1 MLDGLAQLGDGSVHC
16 IVTSIPYWGL
26 RSYLKA
32 DDPLKPLELGCEPT
46 PEAYIENMVEV
57 FRGCRRVLRDD
68 GVFWL
73 NVGDSYASSPPGNKP
88 NTSKDSSGL
97 PNSRENLEM
106 RRAAQAWKKDYGD
119 LRSGELCNVPH
130 RLAEALRADG
140 WRWRQ
145 TVVWAKAA
153 AMPEPLK
160 GWRWERC
167 RVKVADGPETGT
179 SWNQKVP
186 CDSGGPG
193 AGGHRAPVYESCP
206 GCDKCRPHGGH
217 VLRRGSWR
225 CTTAHEYIF
234 MFVKGDRYFCDGE
247 AVKVPSVEATVSRNQ
262 YSRILEDSADEQYA
276 VRHDHETTAP
286 GANPRSV
293 WRIRGEPSRFK
304 HYASFPSGL
313 PRRCIKASTS
323 EAGSCPECGTPWAP
337 VVETRTADKINPRPF
352 SKPGNEEN
360 RGDVGRIYEES
371 VTDLIDYRPSCSC
384 PPADPVPCTV
394 LDPFAGTGTTL
405 AVAVELGQR
414 AIGIELNPAYLP
426 MIRARVENA
435 VEARRIEIGR
445 APLTGDPIKDAAIKG
460 PRTFF

>member
-1 MLDGLAQLGDGSVHC
+1 
-16 IVTSIPYWGL
+16 
-26 RSYLKA
+26 
-32 DDPLKPLELGCEPT
+32 
-46 PEAYIENMVEV
+46 
-57 FRGCRRVLRDD
+57 
-68 GVFWL
+68 
-73 NVGDSYASSPPGNKP
+73 
-88 NTSKDSSGL
+88 
-97 PNSRENLEM
+97 
-106 RRAAQAWKKDYGD
+106 
-119 LRSGELCNVPH
+119 
-130 RLAEALRADG
+130 
-140 WRWRQ
+140 
-145 TVVWAKAA
+145 
-153 AMPEPLK
+153 
-160 GWRWERC
+160 
-167 RVKVADGPETGT
+167 
-179 SWNQKVP
+179 KVP

-206 GCDKCRPHGGH
+206 GCDKCRPHGGY

-247 AVKVPSVEATVSRNQ
+247 AVKEPSAEATAERNR
-262 YSRILEDSADEQYA
+262 YSRITEDNADEQYA
-276 VRHDHETTAP
+276 VRHDHETTAT

-323 EAGSCPECGTPWAP
+323 SAGCCPQCGTPWAP
-337 VVETRTADKINPRPF
+337 VVEWQAMVIERSGR
-352 SKPGNEEN
+352 GEEMGKFGATCTSGKMVSPPMS
-360 RGDVGRIYEES
+360 RV
-371 VTDLIDYRPSCSC
+371 LDYRPSCSC

-445 APLTGDPIKDAAIKG
+445 APLTGDPAKDAAIEG